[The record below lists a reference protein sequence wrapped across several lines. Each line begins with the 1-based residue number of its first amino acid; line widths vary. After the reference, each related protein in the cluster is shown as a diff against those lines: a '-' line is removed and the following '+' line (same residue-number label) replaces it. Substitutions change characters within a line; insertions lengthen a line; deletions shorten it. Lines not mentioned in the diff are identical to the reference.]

1 MCRLFVE
8 NQLCCQS
15 EGLLTSATY
24 ANVRVLCNQPVTLTP
39 ECLSIDGPTNFT
51 TLDVLNANTSYSHQ
65 YLVNYQ
71 ESDYYGHVNIDLQRQ
86 RYVGQVSALSYL
98 HGNCKVKRWSPDQIC
113 MWSWTIK
120 AAWVVLQ
127 WILYT
132 QWQWMLNISINYI
145 TLSGQ
150 HVVCRNNTAVDCSL
164 ISLHALLTAFSTTPF
179 LWCKTWASM
188 S

>member
-86 RYVGQVSALSYL
+86 RYAGQVSAASYL
-98 HGNCKVKRWSPDQIC
+98 YSNCKAPQTRSAC
-113 MWSWTIK
+113 YSEFYR
-120 AAWVVLQ
+120 L
-127 WILYT
+127 
-132 QWQWMLNISINYI
+132 
-145 TLSGQ
+145 
-150 HVVCRNNTAVDCSL
+150 CE
-164 ISLHALLTAFSTTPF
+164 
-179 LWCKTWASM
+179 
-188 S
+188 